1 VAEPPASHAAD
12 RPRVG
17 LVVNPIAGLGGRV
30 GLKGTDGAATVAA
43 ALARGAV
50 PEAGTRATAAVRRL
64 LAAWP
69 ASRPLPL
76 LLASG
81 GAMGE
86 EPARAAGAEVRVV
99 GPPPDPG
106 PTTAAD
112 TRWAAA
118 ALAAERID
126 LLLVAGGDGTA
137 RDVAAVIGEAAVVL
151 GIPAGV
157 KILSGVFA
165 TSPAAAGLLAAAW
178 LAGSDRRTAEG
189 EVVDLDE
196 DAYRQGIVVP
206 RLFAHLRLPS
216 GRGMQGRKSPSPPGE
231 AAAAASIAADVVERI
246 EPGRAWVLGPG
257 STVRAIADRLGLPKT
272 LVGVDVAE
280 VGESGARVIV
290 ADAAE
295 ADLLAVVAAMPTT
308 IVLTPIGGQ
317 GFLLGR
323 GNQPISPAVLR
334 AAGPGALLVVAAAGK
349 LAALGGRPILVDTG
363 DARLDGELAGHVR
376 VVTGYHEAAVVRIAA
391 A

>member
-1 VAEPPASHAAD
+1 MAERPAA
-12 RPRVG
+12 RIG

-30 GLKGTDGAATVAA
+30 GLKGTDGSDVVAL

-50 PEAGTRATAAVRRL
+50 PEAGSRATAALRAL

-69 ASRPLPL
+69 AGRPPPL
-76 LLASG
+76 VLAPA

-86 EPARAAGAEVRVV
+86 EPARAAGATVQVLGG
-99 GPPPDPG
+99 GPAAGPG
-106 PTTAAD
+106 PTTAED
-112 TRWAAA
+112 TRRATA
-118 ALAAERID
+118 ALADAGVD

-137 RDVAAVIGEAAVVL
+137 RDVVAAVGERVPVL
-151 GIPAGV
+151 GVPAGV
-157 KILSGVFA
+157 KILSAVFG
-165 TSPAAAGLLAAAW
+165 TSPAAAGELAAAF
-178 LAGSDRRTAEG
+178 LGSAGRRTVEG

-196 DAYRQGIVVP
+196 DAYRRGIVAP
-206 RLFAHLRLPS
+206 RLFGHLRVPA
-216 GRGMQGRKSPSPPGE
+216 GRAVQGRKSPSPPAE
-231 AAAAASIAADVVERI
+231 ERAAAGIAADVVERMG
-246 EPGRAWVLGPG
+246 PGRAWVLGPG

-272 LVGVDVAE
+272 LVGVDVVE
-280 VGESGARVIV
+280 VGPAGPRLAA

-295 ADLLAVVAAMPTT
+295 EDLLAIAGAMPAT

-323 GNQPISPAVLR
+323 GNQPVSPTVLR
-334 AAGPGALLVVAAAGK
+334 AAGPGALLVVATAAK
-349 LAALGGRPILVDTG
+349 LAGLGGRPLLVDTG
-363 DARLDGELAGHVR
+363 DPSLDAELAGHVS